1 MEVKNHSV
9 DVKTRKP
16 FGLRSNYVQITFN
29 YVQVA
34 QILRNNYV
42 KFQGFFELFW
52 VLSKIFKNLGN
63 PTKIVSKVREPNKK
77 NWI

>member
-34 QILRNNYV
+34 LKLRKNYV
-42 KFQGFFELFW
+42 KKSTFFLFFG
-52 VLSKIFKNLGN
+52 IIID
-63 PTKIVSKVREPNKK
+63 PTKKP
-77 NWI
+77 

>member
-34 QILRNNYV
+34 LKLRKNYV
-42 KFQGFFELFW
+42 KNQLFFGFFG
-52 VLSKIFKNLGN
+52 IIID
-63 PTKIVSKVREPNKK
+63 PTKKP
-77 NWI
+77 